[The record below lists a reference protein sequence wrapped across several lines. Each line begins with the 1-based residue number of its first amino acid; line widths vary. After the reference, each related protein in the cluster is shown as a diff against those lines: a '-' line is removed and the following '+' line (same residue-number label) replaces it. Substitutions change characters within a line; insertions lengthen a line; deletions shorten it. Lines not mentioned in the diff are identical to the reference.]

1 MNMNTE
7 LDNKTIFKVIDQ
19 KHGKEAQVEVN
30 WDANVE
36 QCLEAWID
44 LMLFL
49 GYQKGSIEQYLN
61 Q

>member
-1 MNMNTE
+1 MTN
-7 LDNKTIFKVIDQ
+7 NKTIFKVIDQ
-19 KHGKEAQVEVN
+19 KQGKEAQVEVS

-36 QCLEAWID
+36 QCVEAFVD

>member
-1 MNMNTE
+1 MNTE

-19 KHGKEAQVEVN
+19 KQGKEAQVEVS
-30 WDANVE
+30 WDANVK
-36 QCLEAWID
+36 QCVEAFVD

-49 GYQKGSIEQYLN
+49 GYQEGSIKQYLN